1 MIFLSL
7 FHNSKKEMKYIFILF
22 LLIIGLASC
31 RTDQNDFTDSSDEKV
46 LILVSKDFNNVF
58 RNWLI
63 ASTKS
68 EKIDCI
74 NIYSIKQKDSVEK
87 LLSMADGIII
97 SGGEDINPEI
107 YGKPEE
113 IVRCEEL
120 DTYRDS
126 LEQQMIGYA
135 LNHQIPILGI
145 CRGHQIL
152 NATNGGTLIIDIPED
167 IGSQYTHRDK
177 RKNKENMST
186 RTYHSVYIKHNTLL
200 HGIIK
205 ADSGQ
210 VHSNHH
216 QAIEELAPRFTP
228 TSYAKDSII
237 ESIELSDTLTHPFVL
252 GVQWHP
258 EAMDVGSPFSGN
270 IGRAF
275 MEKVKMHR
283 SKK

>member
-1 MIFLSL
+1 MTIQ
-7 FHNSKKEMKYIFILF
+7 KKEMKNIFILF
-22 LLIIGLASC
+22 LVIIGLASC
-31 RTDQNDFTDSSDEKV
+31 RNNQNDIPDKTEAKV
-46 LILVSKDFNNVF
+46 LILISKDFNNVF

-68 EKIDCI
+68 EKINCI
-74 NIYSIKQKDSVEK
+74 NMYAIKQKDSIEK
-87 LLSMADGIII
+87 LLSIADGIII
-97 SGGEDINPEI
+97 SGGEDINPDI
-107 YGKPEE
+107 YGKAEE

-120 DTYRDS
+120 DTRRDS
-126 LEQQMIGYA
+126 LEQQMIRYA
-135 LNHQIPILGI
+135 LDHQLPILGI
-145 CRGHQIL
+145 CRGHQIM
-152 NATNGGTLIIDIPED
+152 NASNGGTLIIDIPD
-167 IGSQYTHRDK
+167 DTGSSYMHRDK
-177 RKNKENMST
+177 RKKKENMST
-186 RTYHSVYIKHNTLL
+186 RTYHTVYLKHNTMLY
-200 HGIIK
+200 GIIK

-216 QAIEELAPRFTP
+216 QAIEKLAPRFTP

-237 ESIELSDTLTHPFVL
+237 ESFELSDTLSHPFIL

-275 MEKVKMHR
+275 MDKVMKHR